1 MQLRRKEGSKYA
13 GQVGGEWPTKFWKRV
28 KSGSCLFTRMKKRI
42 LSRGEGGGDACR
54 VIWNTLCERWIRS
67 MDAEHYFSLSLS
79 LSRLFARSLSL
90 SNIRHDF
97 FPFLDSPSWQT
108 TRSRVLAHDNFILTC
123 FLVWCVDTKVGLKV
137 STRRLCNWITVSLLK
152 KKYSMKIILFKFHD
166 TWNFLSYYFRNECKL
181 YFYEWNFSKNV
192 SLLYNYI

>member
-1 MQLRRKEGSKYA
+1 MKRKRSHDKLKINRIEFRTGVDTIRDTIPTIDKVGRDRSGRANDHERSREEKKEIRRVLARFLVSRKGGGGSKVQLRRKEGSKYA

-42 LSRGEGGGDACR
+42 LSRGGGGDACR

-67 MDAEHYFSLSLS
+67 MDAEHYFSLS

-123 FLVWCVDTKVGLKV
+123 FLV
-137 STRRLCNWITVSLLK
+137 
-152 KKYSMKIILFKFHD
+152 
-166 TWNFLSYYFRNECKL
+166 
-181 YFYEWNFSKNV
+181 
-192 SLLYNYI
+192 